1 MRRFFNLHVLCLGIF
16 FEVKKLT
23 SWGMGGGRYM
33 QSNAFT
39 QLMGDKCL
47 LSLQSDICI
56 SVFDYAR
63 LAAFLPLKS
72 DNASGAMFNQA
83 S

>member
-1 MRRFFNLHVLCLGIF
+1 MRRFFNLRVLCLGMF

-39 QLMGDKCL
+39 QLMGDKCS
-47 LSLQSDICI
+47 LSLQSNICI
-56 SVFDYAR
+56 SVFNHAR
-63 LAAFLPLKS
+63 LAALLPLKS